1 MPQMIQKRFY
11 NCIIKNIL
19 NEISGIF
26 KLEKSRNIADFYHF
40 NRETRIIRPKFT
52 CIDYCLN

>member
-11 NCIIKNIL
+11 NCNIKNIL

-52 CIDYCLN
+52 CFDYRLN